1 MASPIVSKVARAAAV
16 ALIVELTDLALD
28 RAGLT
33 AGRYRLAR
41 KVVKAAAGA
50 AGGMLIAK
58 VLTDSDGER

>member
-1 MASPIVSKVARAAAV
+1 MASRIASKVARAAAV

-33 AGRYRLAR
+33 AGRYRMAR
-41 KVVKAAAGA
+41 KVIKAGAGA

-58 VLTDSDGER
+58 ILGDSD

>member
-1 MASPIVSKVARAAAV
+1 MSSRIVSKVVRAAGV

-33 AGRYRLAR
+33 AGKYRVAR
-41 KVVKAAAGA
+41 KAIKAGAGA

-58 VLTDSDGER
+58 ILGDSG